1 MLKLTKLSQYKSNK
15 INMDKNNLVTVQDLQ
30 KVMEEIISEIVLITE
45 KKPTQKEWLRSV
57 EVMEMLSISTGTLQ
71 NLRINMQIPFTKLG
85 GTLFYERK
93 EILKVLNDNKRA
105 A

>member
-1 MLKLTKLSQYKSNK
+1 
-15 INMDKNNLVTVQDLQ
+15 MDKNNLVTVQDLQ

-93 EILKVLNDNKRA
+93 EILKVLNDNKELHNE
-105 A
+105 

>member
-1 MLKLTKLSQYKSNK
+1 
-15 INMDKNNLVTVQDLQ
+15 MDKNNLVTVQDLQ